1 MTSKKLKD
9 LSIVCIVC
17 NDHLRHVY
25 YVHLCL
31 KKLTK
36 HNVKATCMT
45 RRKAGTEPALS
56 VLAAFCGVF
65 AAKA

>member
-9 LSIVCIVC
+9 LSIVC
-17 NDHLRHVY
+17 NDHLRHIY
-25 YVHLCL
+25 YVHLRL

-45 RRKAGTEPALS
+45 RRKAGTGPALS